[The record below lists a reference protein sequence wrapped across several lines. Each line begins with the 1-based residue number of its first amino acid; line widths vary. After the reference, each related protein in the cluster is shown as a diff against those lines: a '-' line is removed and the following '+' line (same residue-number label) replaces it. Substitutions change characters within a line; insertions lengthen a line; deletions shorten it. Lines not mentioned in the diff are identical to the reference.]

1 MERIMNQFREH
12 DLNVLLLKKRIVIEE
27 MQKNKEYEEKL
38 SGMLKKIDKA
48 IQDVKV
54 TTYEYDS
61 D

>member
-1 MERIMNQFREH
+1 MNQFREH
-12 DLNVLLLKKRIVIEE
+12 DLNVLLLKKRIVLEE

-48 IQDVKV
+48 IQEVKV

-61 D
+61 E

>member
-1 MERIMNQFREH
+1 MEQIMNQFREH
-12 DLNVLLLKKRIVIEE
+12 DLNVLLLKKRIVLEE

-48 IQDVKV
+48 IQEVKV

-61 D
+61 E

>member
-12 DLNVLLLKKRIVIEE
+12 DLNVLLVKKRIVMEE

>member
-1 MERIMNQFREH
+1 MEQIMNQFREQ
-12 DLNVLLLKKRIVIEE
+12 DLNVLLVKKRIVMEE

-48 IQDVKV
+48 IQEVKV